1 MSDYNR
7 EVECTYKGERY
18 SVRDNG
24 VVLRHPREDKR
35 KRKYDNE
42 WTFGKQN
49 SNGYMRIGSEVV
61 HRIVATAFH
70 GEPPNPQYI
79 VDHIDTNRRNN
90 RPENLR
96 WLSRLENTLNNPI
109 TRKKIEFLCGSVK
122 AFLKDPSILKNHEN
136 EDPNFEWMRNVSSE
150 EARNS
155 LKRMSDWAKNNDD
168 NSSSKKGALG
178 EWIYGD
184 YPSKSTNQKSSEPK
198 PELDELVESK
208 TPGAVQKNWKIPS
221 EFPLCPSEISKT
233 SLDQYLQNL
242 NHREVFARNE
252 YGESIV
258 RSAGYSENSEDLLV
272 LCNNTAGVKKWF
284 LARISIDGQYF
295 VHESIRSFL
304 TLEGGQKQFTL
315 GCGLKWEGG
324 DSIDDYT

>member
-1 MSDYNR
+1 MTDYNR
-7 EVECTYKGERY
+7 EVKCTYKGERY

-24 VVLRHPREDKR
+24 AVLRHPREDKR
-35 KRKYDNE
+35 KRKYDNQ
-42 WTFGKQN
+42 WTFGKPN

-70 GEPPNPQYI
+70 GEPPTPQHI

-96 WLSRLENTLNNPI
+96 WLTKLENTLNNPI
-109 TRKKIEFLCGSVK
+109 TRKKIEFLCGSVET
-122 AFLKDPSILKNHEN
+122 FLKDPSVLGNHETK
-136 EDPNFEWMRNVSSE
+136 DPNFAWMRNVTSE

-155 LKRMSDWAKNNDD
+155 LKRMSDWAKNDDD

-184 YPSKSTNQKSSEPK
+184 YPSKSSNQKSSEPK
-198 PELDELVESK
+198 PELNELVESK
-208 TPGAVQKNWKIPS
+208 TPGAVQKNWKTPS

-242 NHREVFARNE
+242 NHGEVFARNE
-252 YGESIV
+252 YGESKV
-258 RSAGYSENSEDLLV
+258 HSAVYSEDSEALLV
-272 LCNNTAGVKKWF
+272 LCSIPTGVKKWS
-284 LARISIDGQYF
+284 LARISIEGQNLI
-295 VHESIRSFL
+295 HESIGTYFS
-304 TLEGGQKQFTL
+304 LEGARKQFTL